1 MTILNSLLSAVFL
14 VAQASTPAT
23 PPAPVLQGGNML
35 MQVANL
41 ERSVEF
47 YRDFIGLPQNPNA
60 ALRPY
65 TPVTAGLA
73 DLYVAPGAQM
83 RNLTLM
89 VPGSD
94 LRLEMLDFRNVDVN
108 PQHPHLQDP
117 GATLVI
123 FKVRDVDAV
132 AARAI
137 QNGVQMLTPGGKP
150 AVLDGGKSR
159 AIFVK
164 DPTGFFVEVV
174 QRDEPIPPNAPAGN
188 VIGGSLGITIRDTD
202 ETVRFYRDIFGFEF
216 QTGTWVTD
224 KAFTDAAGLPAAQYR
239 KSTTTI
245 TSTNLEMEFYE
256 YRGIDRTPM
265 KALIHDPGVAIM
277 RLMVKDI
284 NATIKGVRTAG
295 MPIVNWSGEPTIQI
309 AFWFFMGRDPNN
321 FFFQMQ
327 QPAQLRPPQ

>member
-1 MTILNSLLSAVFL
+1 MTILNSLLGAVLLFT
-14 VAQASTPAT
+14 QSSTPAT

-35 MQVANL
+35 MLVANL

-47 YRDFIGLPQNPNA
+47 YRDFIGLPQNPNTT
-60 ALRPY
+60 LRPY
-65 TPVTAGLA
+65 APVTAGLA
-73 DLYVAPGAQM
+73 DLYIAPGAQM
-83 RNLTLM
+83 RNVTLM

-117 GATLVI
+117 GATLII

-132 AARAI
+132 NARAV
-137 QNGVQMLTPGGKP
+137 QNGVQVLTPGGKP
-150 AVLDGGKSR
+150 AVLEGGKAR
-159 AIFVK
+159 AIFAK

-174 QRDEPIPPNAPAGN
+174 QRNEPIPTNAPAGN
-188 VIGGSLGITIRDTD
+188 IIGASLGITIRDTD
-202 ETVRFYRDIFGFEF
+202 ETIRFYHDIFGFEF
-216 QTGTWVTD
+216 QNGAWLND
-224 KAFTDAAGLPAAQYR
+224 KTFTDAAGVPAAQYR

-245 TSTNLEMEFYE
+245 TSTNLQMEFYE

-265 KALIHDPGVAIM
+265 KAVIHDPGVAIM

-284 NATIKGVRTAG
+284 NATIKSVRTAG